1 MSSCSTPPTA
11 AGSLRATSGRSPC
24 RSTSPSNSSAPT
36 RTSWNS
42 ARPTADRRH
51 TARQRST
58 PDPLPCK
65 LQTECGNPPINTQG
79 ERPTM
84 LHVLPE
90 PPSYRQRALV
100 QIEALIAQAEKNL
113 ARHYAAQ
120 PAKAKAQDRLQRDPP
135 PWALLSRPRQFLL
148 SEEFPPVTAGRH

>member
-24 RSTSPSNSSAPT
+24 RSTSPSNSSAPI

-42 ARPTADRRH
+42 ARPTAARRH

-65 LQTECGNPPINTQG
+65 LQFLDILVK
-79 ERPTM
+79 ERDAD
-84 LHVLPE
+84 H
-90 PPSYRQRALV
+90 
-100 QIEALIAQAEKNL
+100 
-113 ARHYAAQ
+113 
-120 PAKAKAQDRLQRDPP
+120 
-135 PWALLSRPRQFLL
+135 ALLGRVDILAVDLEVLLGGLAGLPRQGTL
-148 SEEFPPVTAGRH
+148 

>member
-65 LQTECGNPPINTQG
+65 LQEIIIDASHLPVDNPKTFSRELCTLQ
-79 ERPTM
+79 M
-84 LHVLPE
+84 
-90 PPSYRQRALV
+90 
-100 QIEALIAQAEKNL
+100 
-113 ARHYAAQ
+113 ARVRLS
-120 PAKAKAQDRLQRDPP
+120 RLQTAKFFATLTEKQASHRTDGDVQKPCQSGMAAVRWP
-135 PWALLSRPRQFLL
+135 RAAERWPLYRPQEVLTCGHGW
-148 SEEFPPVTAGRH
+148 P